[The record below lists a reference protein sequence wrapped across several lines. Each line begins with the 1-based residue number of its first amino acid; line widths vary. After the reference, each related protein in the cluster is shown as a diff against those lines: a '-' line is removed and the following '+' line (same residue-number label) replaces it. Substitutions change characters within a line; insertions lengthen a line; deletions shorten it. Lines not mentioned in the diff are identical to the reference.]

1 MSWNDKRPM
10 SPHLQVYDLPMTAR
24 LSILFRAAGVLLYFV
39 MVALVVVL
47 GIIAAGEAAWSW
59 LQRLLLS
66 TLGKSA
72 LFLVTLIFYYHLC
85 NGVRHLVWDTVRGLE
100 LSSLRSS
107 GYIVIAATVLLTL
120 LTWGLA

>member
-39 MVALVVVL
+39 MVVLVVLL
-47 GIIAAGEAAWSW
+47 GVIAAGEQPWSW
-59 LQRLLLS
+59 LQRLLSS
-66 TLGKSA
+66 TLGKSV
-72 LFLVTLIFYYHLC
+72 LFLVTMIFYYHFC

-120 LTWGLA
+120 LTWGMA

>member
-10 SPHLQVYDLPMTAR
+10 SPHLQIYDLPMTAR

-47 GIIAAGEAAWSW
+47 GVAAAGEPAWSW
-59 LQRLLLS
+59 LQRLLSSLF
-66 TLGKSA
+66 GKSV

-85 NGVRHLVWDTVRGLE
+85 NGIRHLVWDTVRGLE
-100 LSSLRSS
+100 RESLPSS
-107 GYIVIAATVLLTL
+107 GYMVIAATVLLTL
-120 LTWGLA
+120 LTWGMA